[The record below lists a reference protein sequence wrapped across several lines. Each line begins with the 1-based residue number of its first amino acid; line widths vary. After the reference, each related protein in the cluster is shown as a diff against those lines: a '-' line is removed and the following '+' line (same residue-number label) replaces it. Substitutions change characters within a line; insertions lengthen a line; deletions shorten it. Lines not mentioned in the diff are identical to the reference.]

1 MYKRQDC
8 YRLEGEEDDLGFDEY
23 FEDNAI
29 IVIEWSKF
37 IKDFL
42 PPNHLT
48 ININVKNANERQV
61 SIETHGQHYAL
72 VKEAILNELS
82 SN

>member
-1 MYKRQDC
+1 MDC

-48 ININVKNANERQV
+48 ININVKMRMRDKYPLKHMDN
-61 SIETHGQHYAL
+61 IMH
-72 VKEAILNELS
+72 
-82 SN
+82 

>member
-1 MYKRQDC
+1 MDC

-42 PPNHLT
+42 PLIIT
-48 ININVKNANERQV
+48 INISVKNANERQV